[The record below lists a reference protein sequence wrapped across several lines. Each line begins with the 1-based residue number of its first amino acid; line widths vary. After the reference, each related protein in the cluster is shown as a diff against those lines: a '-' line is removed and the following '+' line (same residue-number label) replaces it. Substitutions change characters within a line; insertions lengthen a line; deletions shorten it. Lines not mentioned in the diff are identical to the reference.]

1 MSGVSGVS
9 TATEALVRA
18 ADTARLAPSV
28 HNTQPW
34 RWVVR
39 GERLELH
46 AVTDRQ
52 LREQDPAGRLMLL
65 SCGAALHHA
74 LVALDAEGW
83 TYSVE
88 RTAGEPL
95 AVVHAGHA
103 GPADPVAMH
112 RLQLLRVRRTDR
124 RAVSDEPVP
133 PEVRQALA
141 DAAGAG
147 GARLHLL
154 HRDQVLELAVVI
166 EHAGDAEQHDERMRA
181 ETAAWVGG
189 ARPGGT
195 GLPDAVIPVELPLTT
210 VAERDFGVAGTLRAG
225 AGHDSAAAY
234 AVLYGDGDEP
244 PDWLRAG
251 EALSEVWLAATFH
264 GAAVL
269 PLSSPVEL
277 DFTRQ
282 ALRRMLGEV
291 GYPYLVLRLGI
302 NDPDHA
308 GPAHTPRLPVEQ
320 VIEIAD

>member
-1 MSGVSGVS
+1 MT
-9 TATEALVRA
+9 TATEALARA

-39 GERLELH
+39 GDRLELF

-52 LREQDPAGRLMLL
+52 LHEQDPAGRLMLL

-74 LVALDAEGW
+74 RVALDAEGW
-83 TYSVE
+83 THRVE
-88 RTAGEPL
+88 RPAGEPL
-95 AVVHAGHA
+95 AVVHAEHA
-103 GPADPVAMH
+103 GPADPSAMR
-112 RLQLLRVRRTDR
+112 RLQLLQVRRTDR

-133 PEVRQALA
+133 PEVRQALTA
-141 DAAGAG
+141 AAGRG
-147 GARLHLL
+147 GARLELL
-154 HRDQVLELAVVI
+154 HRDRVLELAVMV
-166 EHAGDAEQHDERMRA
+166 EHAGDAERHDERMQA

-189 ARPGGT
+189 DRPAGT

-210 VAERDFGVAGTLRAG
+210 VAERDFGVSGTLRAG
-225 AGHDSAAAY
+225 AGHDTAAAY

-244 PDWLRAG
+244 ADWLRAG
-251 EALSEVWLAATFH
+251 EALSEVWLTATEH

-320 VIEIAD
+320 VIDIED